1 MRISDWS
8 SDVCSSDLGVLVG
21 GVGIMADGVYG
32 FDPEIQDV
40 DKDPEEIIA
49 LAATTGFAAPEAIR
63 ANRITVDGTTLRF
76 AEATPDDFASDPA
89 TAPGF
94 ATIDRQAGVLTS
106 VRGYYE
112 SSSGLV
118 AGRAYGTER

>member
-94 ATIDRQAGVLTS
+94 ATIDRQAGVRSEEHTS
-106 VRGYYE
+106 ELQSIMRISY
-112 SSSGLV
+112 
-118 AGRAYGTER
+118 